1 MNTIRFSGAKISF
14 HFDCNIAVMLPCNLQ
29 KTKIKK
35 CHWRCFTGNKLERTI
50 MHCCKRITKD
60 TASDQR
66 LLTVHKIDKKYF
78 FEIPAKYLD
87 KDMLF
92 DCLKRVETILWQF

>member
-60 TASDQR
+60 TVSDQR

-92 DCLKRVETILWQF
+92 DCLKMV

>member
-1 MNTIRFSGAKISF
+1 
-14 HFDCNIAVMLPCNLQ
+14 
-29 KTKIKK
+29 
-35 CHWRCFTGNKLERTI
+35 

-60 TASDQR
+60 TVSDQR